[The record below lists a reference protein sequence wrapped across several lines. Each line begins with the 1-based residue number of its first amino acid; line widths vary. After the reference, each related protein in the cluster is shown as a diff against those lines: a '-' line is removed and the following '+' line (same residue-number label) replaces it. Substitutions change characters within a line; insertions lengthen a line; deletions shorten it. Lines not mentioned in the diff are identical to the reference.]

1 MKKALIGINPY
12 DINRKG
18 STWNA
23 TKEAY
28 YQAVWAAGGCPVTLS
43 HTKNKDNIMSLISNL
58 DGLLMVGGPDI
69 PSNKYKSQNS
79 HLLDSDIMSEERES
93 FDRAIFLET
102 MKQNKKIL
110 AICAGVQHVNV
121 IYGGSLIEDIPTLVK
136 NHIDHG
142 VFNGDA
148 SLHPVT
154 ITDHKSLLFK
164 NIQKEIISVKSSHHQ
179 SINILGKGVVV
190 TATSSDNV
198 VEAVELKEKNNF
210 IGVQWH
216 PEIMPRSKEM
226 SNLFYWLSH

>member
-1 MKKALIGINPY
+1 LKKALIGINPY
-12 DINRKG
+12 DINLKG

-28 YQAVWAAGGCPVTLS
+28 YQAIWAAGGCPVTLS
-43 HTKNKDNIMSLISNL
+43 HTKTKDNIMSLVSNL

-69 PSNKYKSQNS
+69 PSNKYKSKNP
-79 HLLDSDIMSEERES
+79 HLLDPDVMSEEREN
-93 FDRAIFLET
+93 FDRAVFLET

-154 ITDHKSLLFK
+154 IANQKSLLFK

-179 SINILGKGVVV
+179 SINILGKGVFV
-190 TATSSDNV
+190 TATSSDGV
-198 VEAVELKEKNNF
+198 VEAVELRDKNNF

-216 PEIMPRSKEM
+216 PEIMPNNKEM